1 VIKSSCIAVE
11 GLLAFKT
18 KLKVMDIFTLLQK
31 FKNDE
36 IDISEVEKQLRL
48 SHIETVHK
56 IARIDTHRIKRTGV
70 PEAIL
75 AEGKTKK
82 DLKNI
87 ALAQLKAE
95 GRSLIT
101 RVSPAQKNA
110 LLDLIEQHHLPY
122 IWNDCA
128 DTMIL
133 HQTEITK
140 TGGRVGIITAGT
152 SDIPV
157 AEEARVTAEEMG
169 CEVVTLYDAGV
180 AGIHRLFTGL
190 GKIIDSRVDSFV
202 VAAGREGTLPAIVAG
217 LVDTPVIGVP
227 VSTGYGEGRGG
238 KAALLSML
246 QSCSVISVVNIDAG
260 FTAGAFAAKIANAI
274 AKARNSKQ

>member
-1 VIKSSCIAVE
+1 
-11 GLLAFKT
+11 
-18 KLKVMDIFTLLQK
+18 MDIFTLLQK

-36 IDISEVEKQLRL
+36 IGISEAEKQLHL
-48 SHIETVHK
+48 SHVETVHK

-101 RVSPAQKNA
+101 RVLPAQKNA
-110 LLDLIEQHHLPY
+110 LLDIIEQHHLHY
-122 IWNDCA
+122 AWNDCA
-128 DTMIL
+128 NTMVL
-133 HQTEITK
+133 HQTKITK

-157 AEEARVTAEEMG
+157 AEEAKVTAEEMG
-169 CEVVTLYDAGV
+169 CEVVTLYDVGV

-190 GKIIDSRVDSFV
+190 GKIIDHGVDSFV

-227 VSTGYGEGRGG
+227 VSTGYGEGGAG

-246 QSCSVISVVNIDAG
+246 QSCSVVSVVNIDAG

-274 AKARNSKQ
+274 AKARKNKQ